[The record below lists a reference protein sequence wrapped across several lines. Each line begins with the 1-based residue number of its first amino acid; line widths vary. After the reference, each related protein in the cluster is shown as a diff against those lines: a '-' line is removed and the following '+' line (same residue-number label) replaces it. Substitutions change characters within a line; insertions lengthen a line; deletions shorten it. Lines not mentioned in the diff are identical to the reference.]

1 MSEKGSLKKKK
12 KWERLHLSLV
22 WQGPTHGIIKGK
34 PVGKDQC
41 PQLNAHFE
49 QFERQKIFTECFI

>member
-22 WQGPTHGIIKGK
+22 WHGIIKGK

-41 PQLNAHFE
+41 PLLNAHF
-49 QFERQKIFTECFI
+49 Q